1 MKNTTAKLTKLMEE
15 YDIPHQLRG
24 GKYLDCE
31 QMKMKFDKKI
41 IEKMQTENSYLN
53 YKKDQLGTLDMIF
66 SKTEECQA
74 EIQT

>member
-1 MKNTTAKLTKLMEE
+1 
-15 YDIPHQLRG
+15 
-24 GKYLDCE
+24 
-31 QMKMKFDKKI
+31 MKMKFDKKI